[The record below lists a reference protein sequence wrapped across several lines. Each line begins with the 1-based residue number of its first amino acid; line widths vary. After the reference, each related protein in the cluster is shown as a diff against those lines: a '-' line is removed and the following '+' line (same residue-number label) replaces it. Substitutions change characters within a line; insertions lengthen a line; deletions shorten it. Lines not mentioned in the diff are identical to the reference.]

1 MIANRVR
8 LYGKKVSKWM
18 HEDERGRNVCYQFE
32 MEYKEYSVE
41 NGTLVGEGTEDFS
54 TERYRQ
60 EIITKL
66 VWTWDGKKRNKGG
79 HRWFEFLGYVEFAK
93 RDKKLV
99 QECLKNKYK
108 GTEEIQLR

>member
-1 MIANRVR
+1 MVDNRVR

-66 VWTWDGKKRNKGG
+66 VWTWDGKKRNKEDTVGLNFMVT
-79 HRWFEFLGYVEFAK
+79 WNLQNEI
-93 RDKKLV
+93 
-99 QECLKNKYK
+99 KN
-108 GTEEIQLR
+108 LF